1 MTGRRHPLALSLLV
15 VLGSAAC
22 LRADLHPVIHR
33 PAGDSGA
40 TDAGIGLAIY
50 VAPDGDD
57 GNPGTPTQ
65 PLRTLAR
72 ARDLVRT
79 LNGAMTADITVY
91 LRGGTYPQTSTLTFG
106 NADSGTGGFYVRYIA
121 YPGERPLITGGRP
134 IRGWN
139 RSDAG
144 DLYSASAGATPFRQ
158 LYVNGSKAVRA
169 RSPNLSSDGSANF
182 YRLSGYD
189 TTAHNVQV
197 PSSYVADWRN
207 LGKVEMHLFTAWADN
222 TLRIASVSTAG
233 NTAYLKFQSAEDA
246 ILFVRPNPKLDQMGT
261 GPGRAFYFENAL
273 EMLDQP
279 GEWYLDE
286 TTSTVYYKPRPGE
299 DMATATVI
307 APMVETIVSVQGD
320 TPSYGASH
328 LWFAGLA
335 FAHSTYL
342 RPSQY
347 GFLDAQAAQYNLTAQ
362 ANNRQTVGHPPAG
375 VSVTNAH
382 HIRFERNL
390 FTQMA
395 ATGLDLVSGT
405 HDDLIVGNVFADIGG
420 NGISVG
426 KFTTDE
432 ATEFHVPYSPADKDE
447 VCTRDTI
454 RNNSIDNVATEFQGG
469 SGIAAGYPAYLT
481 IEHNEVARTSS
492 DGISVGYGWTTAAN
506 AMTNNKIN
514 YNHIHHV
521 ALLLAGAAGISTLS
535 NQGPASE
542 IAYNYLHDFGQ
553 SPWADY
559 PAEGMYL
566 NEGSAGFTVA
576 HNLMQGT
583 PGLSISPNTG
593 SNLLTDNSSHPPG
606 AQDIMASAGIEPAY
620 ADIKTLAIP
629 AAAF

>member
-1 MTGRRHPLALSLLV
+1 MPRRHSIALALLALL
-15 VLGSAAC
+15 GAC
-22 LRADLHPVIHR
+22 FRADLHPVLHR
-33 PAGDSGA
+33 PAIDGGA
-40 TDAGIGLAIY
+40 NDAGVGLAIY

-57 GNPGTPTQ
+57 GNPGTAAQ

-72 ARDLVRT
+72 ARDVVRT
-79 LNGAMTADITVY
+79 LNAAMTADITVY

-106 NADSGTGGFYVRYIA
+106 NADSGTGGFYVRYVA
-121 YPGERPLITGGRP
+121 FPGERPLITGGRP
-134 IRGWN
+134 IKGFSRA
-139 RSDAG
+139 DAG
-144 DLYSASAGATPFRQ
+144 SDLYSASAGPTPFRQ

-169 RSPNLSSDGSANF
+169 RSPNLASDGGPSF

-189 TTAHNVQV
+189 TAAHNVQV
-197 PSSYVADWRN
+197 ASTSVADWKN
-207 LGKVEMHLFTAWADN
+207 LAKVEMHLFTAWADN
-222 TLRIASVSTAG
+222 TLRIASVTTAGSTASV
-233 NTAYLKFQSAEDA
+233 KFQSAEDA

-307 APMVETIVSVQGD
+307 APMVETIVSVQGES
-320 TPSYGASH
+320 PSNAAGY

-375 VSVTNAH
+375 VSISNAH
-382 HIRFERNL
+382 HLRFERNL
-390 FTQMA
+390 FAQMA

-405 HDDLIVGNVFADIGG
+405 HDDVIVGNVFTDIGG

-426 KFTTDE
+426 KFTADE
-432 ATEFHVPYSPADKDE
+432 TTEFHVPYNPADKNE
-447 VCTRDTI
+447 ICTGDTI
-454 RNNSIDNVATEFQGG
+454 RNNYIDNVTTELQGG

-481 IEHNEVARTSS
+481 IEHNEVTRTAS
-492 DGISVGYGWTTAAN
+492 DGISVGYGWTTVTN

-514 YNHIHHV
+514 HNHIHHV
-521 ALLLAGAAGISTLS
+521 ARLLAGAAGISTLS
-535 NQGPASE
+535 NQGPSSE
-542 IAYNYLHDFGQ
+542 IQYNYLHDFGQ
-553 SPWADY
+553 SAWADY

-576 HNLMQGT
+576 HNVMQST
-583 PGLSISPNTG
+583 PGLSVSPNTG
-593 SNLLTDNSSHPPG
+593 SNLLTDNSSHP
-606 AQDIMASAGIEPAY
+606 AAAEDIMAQAGIEPAY
-620 ADIKTLAIP
+620 LDIKTLALP